1 MSFKEKLKARS
12 ELQEKVKKNEKICK
26 EIDSLRPEFL
36 KQSENLK
43 IQVENLQETREQ
55 ANMQIIKMQGDI
67 DNLKNCPE
75 SIIEGMKHV
84 KDLLKWYRE
93 GFNIAK
99 TEINSPEEASTS
111 SGTSK
116 VAVGFTAAG
125 AGIGAGGASA
135 LVSIATTFGTASTG
149 VAISSLSGAAA
160 SNAVLAWLG
169 AGAVA
174 AGGGGMATGA
184 IVLSLI
190 GPIGWS
196 IAGVAA
202 GIGGIAFLKNLNSI
216 EEDLKR
222 VDDVIDRNEKNLEI
236 LKDESIP
243 KMKILLEQ
251 IDILIKKTKELTA
264 QLEKRDFLLDDYEQ
278 LTFPHEELFMQ
289 VNTAKNLAK
298 VICQIL

>member
-1 MSFKEKLKARS
+1 MSFKQRLKARE
-12 ELQEKVKKNEKICK
+12 ELQEKVKKNKRICK

-36 KQSENLK
+36 KQSEDLK
-43 IQVENLQETREQ
+43 IQVENLKESRNQ
-55 ANMQIIKMQGDI
+55 AIMQIIKMQGDVA
-67 DNLKNCPE
+67 NLKNCPE

-84 KDLLKWYRE
+84 EDLLRWYRE

-99 TEINSPEEASTS
+99 TEINSPEEASTP

-125 AGIGAGGASA
+125 AGIGAGGAST

-202 GIGGIAFLKNLNSI
+202 GISGFTFLKSLSNVDKELEKIDAIVKNNTQNLNI
-216 EEDLKR
+216 IK
-222 VDDVIDRNEKNLEI
+222 
-236 LKDESIP
+236 ESIP

-289 VNTAKNLAK
+289 VNAAKNLAQ

>member
-1 MSFKEKLKARS
+1 MSFKQRLKARE
-12 ELQEKVKKNEKICK
+12 ELQEKVKKNKRICK

-36 KQSENLK
+36 KQSEDLK
-43 IQVENLQETREQ
+43 IQVENLKESRNQ
-55 ANMQIIKMQGDI
+55 AIMQIIKMQGDVA
-67 DNLKNCPE
+67 NLKNCPE

-84 KDLLKWYRE
+84 EDLLRWYRE

-99 TEINSPEEASTS
+99 TEINSPEEASTP

-125 AGIGAGGASA
+125 AGIGAGGAST

-202 GIGGIAFLKNLNSI
+202 GISGFTFLKSLSNVDKELEKIDAIVKNNTQNLNI
-216 EEDLKR
+216 IK
-222 VDDVIDRNEKNLEI
+222 
-236 LKDESIP
+236 ESIP

-289 VNTAKNLAK
+289 VNAAKNLAK